1 MEMTLDKATIKAIAQ
16 QTADILERRMRKH
29 EAPEYITCKEAATL
43 RGIKPQRMREIAD
56 QFPHI
61 KLVNGEKQGRLMFL
75 REGIINSLQ

>member
-16 QTADILERRMRKH
+16 QTADILERRMRRK
-29 EAPEYITCKEAATL
+29 EQPEYVTTAEAARL

-61 KLVNGEKQGRLMFL
+61 KLGNGEKQGRLMFL
-75 REGIINSLQ
+75 RQGIINSMQ